1 MRDRIAR
8 PGAGAVPIAVL
19 FVLHHFPDLRRGSDF
34 PGAVRG
40 RVHRAAVRRVRRDPR
55 FSVVVARRP
64 GLGLEQR
71 LFRLGA
77 DTETRAMSD
86 NQIDEGLRSEL
97 QKRGVWVTSTQELY
111 NWGRRNS
118 IWPLQFGLA
127 CCAIEMI
134 ATAASRYDLALFGG
148 EVFRPSPRQAD
159 LMIVAGTVTKKMAPQ
174 IVRLYNQM
182 PDPKYVIS
190 MGACAISGGRFKR
203 GLKVL
208 KGIDRYIPVDVYIP
222 GCPPRPE
229 ALLHAFM
236 ELQRKIDGQKLTG
249 QGKAEFLKNNTP
261 SEFPVPAFGAHDL
274 EPPANPDVFHPP
286 AIERA

>member
-1 MRDRIAR
+1 MRRGIAR
-8 PGAGAVPIAVL
+8 SGAGAIPIAVL
-19 FVLHHFPDLRRGSDF
+19 SLLHHFSDLRRGGDI

-40 RVHRAAVRRVRRDPR
+40 RVYWPAVRRVPCDSYFPALA
-55 FSVVVARRP
+55 ARGTR
-64 GLGLEQR
+64 LGLEQR

-77 DTETRAMSD
+77 DTKTRGMSD

-97 QKRGVWVTSTQELY
+97 QKRGIWVTSTQELY

-134 ATAASRYDLALFGG
+134 ATAASRYDLARFGG

-190 MGACAISGGRFKR
+190 MGACAISGGPFKQ
-203 GLKVL
+203 GYNVL

-249 QGKAEFLKNNTP
+249 KDKAAHLAHQQYRRRTWAISLPRPDSIYASVSGF
-261 SEFPVPAFGAHDL
+261 VRGA
-274 EPPANPDVFHPP
+274 
-286 AIERA
+286 RR

>member
-1 MRDRIAR
+1 MRHGIAR
-8 PGAGAVPIAVL
+8 PGPGPVPIAVL
-19 FVLHHFPDLRRGSDF
+19 SLLHHLSDLRRGSDF

-40 RVHRAAVRRVRRDPR
+40 RVHRIAVRCIRRDSR
-55 FSVVVARRP
+55 FPAVVARRP
-64 GLGLEQR
+64 RLGLEQR

-77 DTETRAMSD
+77 STENRAMSE

-118 IWPLQFGLA
+118 IWPLQFDFA
-127 CCAIEMI
+127 CCGIEMI
-134 ATAASRYDLALFGG
+134 ATAASLYDLARFGG

-174 IVRLYNQM
+174 VVRLYNQM
-182 PDPKYVIS
+182 PDPKYVIA
-190 MGACAISGGRFKR
+190 MGACAISGGPFKQ
-203 GLKVL
+203 GYNVL
-208 KGIDRYIPVDVYIP
+208 KGVDRYIPVDVYIP

-236 ELQRKIDGQKLTG
+236 ELQRKIDGQNLTG
-249 QGKAEFLKNNTP
+249 ADQADHLRP
-261 SEFPVPAFGAHDL
+261 LQASEFPVPAFGEHDL
-274 EPPANPDVFHPP
+274 QPPANPALFRPP
-286 AIERA
+286 LVERQ

>member
-1 MRDRIAR
+1 M
-8 PGAGAVPIAVL
+8 
-19 FVLHHFPDLRRGSDF
+19 
-34 PGAVRG
+34 
-40 RVHRAAVRRVRRDPR
+40 
-55 FSVVVARRP
+55 
-64 GLGLEQR
+64 
-71 LFRLGA
+71 
-77 DTETRAMSD
+77 
-86 NQIDEGLRSEL
+86 DEGLRSEL
-97 QKRGVWVTSTQELY
+97 QKQGIWVTSMQELY
-111 NWGRRNS
+111 NWGRKNS

-134 ATAASRYDLALFGG
+134 ATAASRYDIARFGG

-190 MGACAISGGRFKR
+190 MGACAISGGPFKQ
-203 GLKVL
+203 GYNVL

-249 QGKAEFLKNNTP
+249 TRQSGVSEEQNAERVSGAGVRRARSRAAGQPGCLSPARDRARLTMESLEEIKAPRRSTRSRARKLRNHSRIPVLRISRRF
-261 SEFPVPAFGAHDL
+261 SRSHARVRRRAFPA
-274 EPPANPDVFHPP
+274 
-286 AIERA
+286 R

>member
-1 MRDRIAR
+1 MRHGIAR
-8 PGAGAVPIAVL
+8 TGAGAVPIAVL
-19 FVLHHFPDLRRGSDF
+19 PLLHHLPDLRRGGGL

-40 RVHRAAVRRVRRDPR
+40 RVHRSAVRGVHRDPR
-55 FSVVVARRP
+55 FSAVVARRTR
-64 GLGLEQR
+64 LGLEQR

-77 DTETRAMSD
+77 DSENRIMSD

-127 CCAIEMI
+127 CGAIEII
-134 ATAASRYDLALFGG
+134 ATAASRYDLARFGG

-190 MGACAISGGRFKR
+190 MGACAISGGPFKQ
-203 GLKVL
+203 GYNVL

-236 ELQRKIDGQKLTG
+236 ELQRKIKEQELTG
-249 QGKAEFLKNNTP
+249 KNKAAHLDQAQP

-274 EPPANPDVFHPP
+274 EPPSNPAIFHPP
-286 AIERA
+286 KLERA